1 MDFDEF
7 LDILGVFAGQTAPYM
22 KGVEAKM
29 LRKWLKM
36 VILVAMTTLM
46 GLIFVGILSII
57 GANNMLNFVKT
68 EYNEVK
74 FDVLWGAILLYAN
87 GILDFV
93 VSFGAI
99 GLTGIWIFS
108 KVKQ

>member
-22 KGVEAKM
+22 KGVEEKM

-87 GILDFV
+87 GILDFA

-108 KVKQ
+108 KMKQ